1 MNIDA
6 VIEVLET
13 KIKSMLSDEDV
24 SATKI
29 ASLVNVLLK
38 LYDFRNKTKNKR

>member
-13 KIKSMLSDEDV
+13 KIKSMISDEDI

-29 ASLVNVLLK
+29 ASLATVLLK
-38 LYDFRNKTKNKR
+38 LYDFRNKMKDK